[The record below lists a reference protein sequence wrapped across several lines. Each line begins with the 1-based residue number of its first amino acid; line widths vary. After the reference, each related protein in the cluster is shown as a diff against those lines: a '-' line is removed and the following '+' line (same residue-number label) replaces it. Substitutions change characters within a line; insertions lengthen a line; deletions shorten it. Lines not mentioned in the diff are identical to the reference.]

1 MLAVSIS
8 LLTQMSANLTDQ
20 DRTNLAQA
28 LRDDIWAYSAE
39 TGYNPWKA
47 MIAMALSPE
56 TSIEL
61 RFMCH
66 REIAAYLLP
75 KLKAIAL
82 TGQVDHHHT
91 SQPLQELFAALE
103 QEEAVERAMLPPWT
117 PLALEALGR
126 TPHADGMWE
135 LEDGED
141 DEEG

>member
-1 MLAVSIS
+1 MPQAHTTFAASP
-8 LLTQMSANLTDQ
+8 Q
-20 DRTNLAQA
+20 RTFRA
-28 LRDDIWAYSAE
+28 LQEEIRLGVWEYTE
-39 TGYNPWKA
+39 RRGYNPWHA
-47 MIAMALSPE
+47 LIAMALSAATPLK
-56 TSIEL
+56 L

-82 TGQVDHHHT
+82 TGQVDHHYT
-91 SQPLQELFAALE
+91 LQPLQELFAALE